1 MKYRKKVLVTMVLI
15 VAVLSL
21 TGCKAKRYSDL
32 GGMSISMS
40 EDMRAVKNKN
50 ATWAMTN
57 GYINAVGIRTD
68 SDDLEKS
75 GLEVNSL
82 SDYVAA
88 YIKGNDIPDTVT
100 VNTEDNYI
108 YFTYDNKESK
118 LTYVNF
124 FYDNEDYY
132 WLVSFACPMGKT
144 YDLYRKDIF
153 KWADSVK
160 FINN

>member
-1 MKYRKKVLVTMVLI
+1 MKYTKKALLMLGI
-15 VAVLSL
+15 LLAMLSI

-40 EDMRAVKNKN
+40 EDMRSVKNKN

-57 GYINAVGIRTD
+57 GYINAVGIKTD
-68 SDDLEKS
+68 SDDLEKT

-82 SDYVAA
+82 ADYVAA
-88 YIKGNDIPDTVT
+88 YIPDNVT

-108 YFTYDNKESK
+108 YFTYNNKESR

-124 FYDNEDYY
+124 FYDNGDYY
-132 WLVSFACPMGKT
+132 WLVSFACPMGNT

-160 FINN
+160 FN

>member
-1 MKYRKKVLVTMVLI
+1 MRFKKKALLMVLFMAMLFI
-15 VAVLSL
+15 
-21 TGCKAKRYSDL
+21 TGCKEKRFSDL
-32 GGMSISMS
+32 GGMAISMS
-40 EDMRAVKNKN
+40 EDMRVVKNRN

-68 SDDLEKS
+68 SDDLEKT

-88 YIKGNDIPDTVT
+88 YIKGNDIPDNVT

-108 YFTYDNKESK
+108 YFTYNNKESK

-124 FYDNEDYY
+124 FYDNRDYY
-132 WLVSFACPMGKT
+132 WLVSFACPMGNT

-160 FINN
+160 FTDN